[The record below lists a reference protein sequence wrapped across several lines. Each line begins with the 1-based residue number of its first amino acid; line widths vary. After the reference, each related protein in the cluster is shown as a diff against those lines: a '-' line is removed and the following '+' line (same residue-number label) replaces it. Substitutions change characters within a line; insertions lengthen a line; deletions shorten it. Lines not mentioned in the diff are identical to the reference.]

1 MLADHVTGVYQVRG
15 WWQQMCTLICL
26 FRLYIYNVH
35 KIYKPPSS
43 STFSKCSDENQVIN
57 FMWPN
62 LICNCMNWFDCLDP
76 PSTRTILLPLVVR
89 GSTEG
94 SMCIYSVWDDIR
106 IPCTYFKYTNK
117 NLLIPNQTDENISNS
132 SHVINGSF
140 FLIIRH
146 GLAP

>member
-57 FMWPN
+57 FMWSN

-76 PSTRTILLPLVVR
+76 PQLELFCFPWLFVALLKAQCAYIVYETTSEYLVR
-89 GSTEG
+89 
-94 SMCIYSVWDDIR
+94 
-106 IPCTYFKYTNK
+106 
-117 NLLIPNQTDENISNS
+117 ISNILIKTYLYLIKQMRTFQIPLMWS
-132 SHVINGSF
+132 MVVSF
-140 FLIIRH
+140 L
-146 GLAP
+146 